1 MYLSLPVELLGV
13 QAFRQEG
20 GRGIKYPEVVGQVV
34 VEKPINER
42 GWIEGRRC

>member
-1 MYLSLPVELLGV
+1 MYLSLPVELLEV

-20 GRGIKYPEVVGQVV
+20 GRDIKCPEVVGQVA

-42 GWIEGRRC
+42 GWIKGTKF